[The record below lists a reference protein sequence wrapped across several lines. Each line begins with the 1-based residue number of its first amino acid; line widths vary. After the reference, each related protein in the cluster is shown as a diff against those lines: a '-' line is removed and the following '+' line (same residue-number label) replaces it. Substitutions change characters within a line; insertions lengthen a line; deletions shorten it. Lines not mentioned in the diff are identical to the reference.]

1 MSSESLKPERTVFG
15 FRSTVDRGRIG
26 MMAVA
31 IAGLLAGAGCRESTP
46 SGLGDAEIR
55 ELLRGRVE
63 HGAIVV
69 GILEDGHRRTIA
81 YGVRAAGS
89 DSVDEHTVFEIG
101 SITKVFTATMLA
113 EMVRRGE
120 VSLGDPIAKYLPST
134 VRVPSRKGREI
145 TLLDLATQHSGL
157 PRLPDNLRPADPQN
171 PYADY
176 GAEEL
181 HRFLAS
187 YRLTRDIGERFEYSN
202 LGVGLLGY
210 VLAQRAGTG
219 YEAALKERVLD
230 PLGLRETSIT
240 LSTEMAERLAV
251 GHTSRGRVTKNW
263 DIGILAGAG
272 GLRSTADDM
281 LTFAAAHFDSAGALF
296 PIFTATLRPRRSL
309 ASTGT
314 DSIGLN
320 WLLMRPDGHPIA
332 WHNGGTGGYR
342 SFLGIDR
349 ARHRAVVVLTSSATS
364 FDDLGMMLLQEKGR

>member
-1 MSSESLKPERTVFG
+1 
-15 FRSTVDRGRIG
+15 
-26 MMAVA
+26 MMAIA
-31 IAGLLAGAGCRESTP
+31 IAGLLVGVGCGEPATR
-46 SGLGDAEIR
+46 SGLSDAEIR
-55 ELLRGRVE
+55 ELVRARAE

-69 GILEDGHRRTIA
+69 GILEDGRRRTIA
-81 YGVRAAGS
+81 YGVRATGA

-113 EMVRRGE
+113 EMARRGE
-120 VSLGDPIAKYLPST
+120 VSLDDPISKHLPAT

-157 PRLPDNLRPADPQN
+157 PRLPTNLRPADSEN

-181 HRFLAS
+181 RRFLAS
-187 YRLTRDIGERFEYSN
+187 YTLTRDIGERFEYSN

-210 VLAQRAGTG
+210 VLAMRAGTD
-219 YEAALKERVLD
+219 YEMALKTRVLD

-240 LSTEMAERLAV
+240 LSPEMAQRLAV

-281 LTFAAAHFDSAGALF
+281 MTFAAAHFDSAGPLF
-296 PIFTATLRPRRSL
+296 PVFEATLRPRRSL
-309 ASTGT
+309 AATGT

-320 WLLMRPDGHPIA
+320 WLLMRPGGQPIA

-342 SFLGIDR
+342 SFLGLDR
-349 ARHRAVVVLTSSATS
+349 AQHRAVVVLTNSATS
-364 FDDLGMMLLQEKGR
+364 MEDLGMMLLQEGQRKSR